1 MYTYCVYVYA
11 IDSESASEIGSERQ
25 MSGDGDDSVSRSN
38 KRKRG
43 AEDRSRSGMYCYAQ
57 CFMYAYCVH
66 VYAIDSEGASRICS
80 VRRMRGDGDDSV
92 SKSNKRKRVLKDRN
106 YAVWYVHTCVCNQ
119 HFVYLHD
126 DLCIYH

>member
-1 MYTYCVYVYA
+1 MYT
-11 IDSESASEIGSERQ
+11 IDSESASEIGSKRQ

-57 CFMYAYCVH
+57 CFMYTYCVH
-66 VYAIDSEGASRICS
+66 VHTINSEGASRICS
-80 VRRMRGDGDDSV
+80 VRQMRGDGDDSV

-106 YAVWYVHTCVCNQ
+106 QSGMYIHVFVINILCTCMMICAFTINFFDYNVR
-119 HFVYLHD
+119 
-126 DLCIYH
+126 